1 MTLSS
6 QMTQNLKTV
15 NVFFINA
22 TKKSKLKPFSNSS
35 NTDKTQITSVFKGR
49 YMEDSREYLQNIRVN
64 DFNFRQVSLMEV
76 KS

>member
-22 TKKSKLKPFSNSS
+22 TKKSNLKPFSNSS

-49 YMEDSREYLQNIRVN
+49 YMKIQENTFKILE
-64 DFNFRQVSLMEV
+64 
-76 KS
+76 